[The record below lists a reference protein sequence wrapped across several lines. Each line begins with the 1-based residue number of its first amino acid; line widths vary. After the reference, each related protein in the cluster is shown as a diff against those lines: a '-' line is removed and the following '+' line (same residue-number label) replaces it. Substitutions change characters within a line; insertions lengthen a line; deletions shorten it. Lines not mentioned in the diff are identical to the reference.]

1 MEGKLVPGWLLM
13 LAILLTGC
21 SQPARESSSNT
32 ATAQGKPAATPAP
45 LKIFDVRD
53 LDLTQIPGLT
63 SLNIAVEGVRLGTPT
78 PEVNRLLGKP
88 IKTAK
93 TPQAYRCAYRGHG
106 LYLDVDK
113 YAGKVSRIY
122 LNTLYAKQLKGG
134 FAELLTRGDLNQLK
148 RTFGDNPELSTP
160 DPQTTK
166 WSYSQKG
173 IAFLVM
179 KQEEE
184 TTYTL
189 ELSEPKR

>member
-1 MEGKLVPGWLLM
+1 MEAKLMPVWLLFPVM
-13 LAILLTGC
+13 LFPGC
-21 SQPARESSSNT
+21 SQPARESSFNT
-32 ATAQGKPAATPAP
+32 AVAQVKPAAPPAP
-45 LKIFDVRD
+45 MKVYDVRD
-53 LDLTQIPGLT
+53 QDLTQISGLT

-78 PEVNRLLGKP
+78 PEVNKLLGSP

-122 LNTLYAKQLKGG
+122 LNTLYAKRLKGG
-134 FAELLTRGDLNQLK
+134 FAELLIKGDLNQLK
-148 RTFGDNPELSTP
+148 RTFGDNPEQSTP
-160 DPQTTK
+160 DPQTTM

-173 IAFLVM
+173 IAFLAM
-179 KQEEE
+179 RQEED